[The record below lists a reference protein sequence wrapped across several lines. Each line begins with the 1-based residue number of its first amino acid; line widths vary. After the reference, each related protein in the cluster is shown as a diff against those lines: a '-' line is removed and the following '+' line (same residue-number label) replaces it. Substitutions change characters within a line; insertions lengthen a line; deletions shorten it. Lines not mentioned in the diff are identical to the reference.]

1 MFIVFVHFA
10 SLSHQLQQLPYVSKS
25 RNNKVY
31 LFSMLAIHYDKVKFI
46 DVT

>member
-1 MFIVFVHFA
+1 MLIVFVQFA
-10 SLSHQLQQLPYVSKS
+10 VLSHQLQQLPYVSKS
-25 RNNKVY
+25 IKVY